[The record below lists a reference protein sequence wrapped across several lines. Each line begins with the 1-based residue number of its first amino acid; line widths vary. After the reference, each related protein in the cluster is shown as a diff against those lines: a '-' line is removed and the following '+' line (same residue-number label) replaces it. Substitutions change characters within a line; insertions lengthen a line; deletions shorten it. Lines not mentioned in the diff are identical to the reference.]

1 MEEMDEKTALKQ
13 MDALAKLSKNMRLAA
28 ESWDSEFQILIS
40 IILSARTLDETTIR
54 VGTELFKKYPTPE
67 ALSQASLES
76 VETIITPI
84 NFYQNKAKYI
94 INCSKILIEK
104 YDGKVPHNID
114 DLTSLSG
121 VGRKTANVFL
131 SEVGNDGIGV
141 DTHLSYISQKLGWTN
156 NSKPEKIE
164 EDLKKLFSKK
174 NWNKVN
180 PTAVRFGKT
189 YTNRNEKDRLLQEI
203 SKRNKNLAW

>member
-94 INCSKILIEK
+94 INCAKILIEK
-104 YDGKVPHNID
+104 YDGKVPHNIG

>member
-94 INCSKILIEK
+94 INCAKILIEK

>member
-94 INCSKILIEK
+94 INCAKILIEK
-104 YDGKVPHNID
+104 YDGKVPHNIG

-189 YTNRNEKDRLLQEI
+189 YANRNEKDRLLQEI